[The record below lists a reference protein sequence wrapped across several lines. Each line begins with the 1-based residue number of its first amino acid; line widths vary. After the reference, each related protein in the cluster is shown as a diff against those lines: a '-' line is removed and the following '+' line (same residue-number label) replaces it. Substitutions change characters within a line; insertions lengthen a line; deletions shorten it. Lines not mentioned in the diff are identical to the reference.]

1 MDFRFNAT
9 KPGDNPPVI
18 EANLGSAQR
27 LPVQHASGK
36 EPRRDADSI
45 QVVQSL
51 DLEAGIEKE
60 LAEPRPGVATK
71 MIERAIERAIDR
83 GHSRDEQQQ
92 RAVTRERAT
101 RGAQKIRVTLDV
113 LHDIDGDDGVCP
125 EGVADFVEVPLE
137 DANAGVARKPPLQL
151 RDIVPGRLDE
161 KEGFGGGP
169 VQDQLGDG
177 TDSGPG
183 LGDPLAECAGK
194 GVDDPIVVIG
204 GLGDGI
210 QLGAGIGEISNGG
223 VGRRVGGN
231 CNLAW
236 VKIGG

>member
-9 KPGDNPPVI
+9 KPGNHPTVI

-27 LPVQHASGK
+27 LPVQHAPGK
-36 EPRRDADSI
+36 KPRRDADSI

-51 DLEAGIEKE
+51 NLEAGIEKE
-60 LAEPRPGVATK
+60 PAQPRSGVATK

-92 RAVTRERAT
+92 GAVTRERAT
-101 RGAQKIRVTLDV
+101 RGAQKIRVTLDM

-125 EGVADFVEVPLE
+125 EGVADFVEVALE

-151 RDIVPGRLDE
+151 RNVVPGGLDE

-177 TDSGPG
+177 ADTRAG
-183 LGDPLAECAGK
+183 LGDSLAE
-194 GVDDPIVVIG
+194 
-204 GLGDGI
+204 
-210 QLGAGIGEISNGG
+210 
-223 VGRRVGGN
+223 
-231 CNLAW
+231 
-236 VKIGG
+236 